1 MKFLNLLQMIKVLS
15 NQQIENVNYTN
26 WEEFSRWFVAQ
37 KEYQFDIETT
47 IHNDWCEKKIVTLQ
61 FGNTSGTL
69 AFVLE
74 YSILTPEQLSVIK
87 NSLESW
93 DILKVIHR
101 ASFEYIIMSFHAIE
115 IHNVYCT
122 LVAEKILKGGVENE
136 EYSLLDLVQ
145 KYCGIQLDKTLQT
158 SFGDYILT
166 AEKIDYAASDV
177 IYLASIKEQQ
187 EEEIKKWNLEN
198 VVWLEM
204 RSLLAFSEC
213 TFHGV
218 LLNKDKWRDNV
229 ALAQPIVD
237 EAKVMLNNYLLQDL
251 KLHAKALE
259 LNRIVNEDTLRINWN
274 SPKQKLSL
282 LQLVFPDLEG
292 ASKAFLTSY
301 MRKTEWKDN
310 ELLNIFVSV
319 QDGDFTVLEDFL
331 LQHHKEYLLKEK
343 FFVEKGTIEV
353 NWNSRDQTLP
363 LLQAVEPRLKDL
375 SAESVSKCNH
385 EVFEAYSEYVDT
397 LKLTTSFG
405 LPFID
410 KYVESDG
417 KVRTQY
423 NPIVSTGRSSSASPN
438 MQNIPAKEKVGTRYR
453 NAFEYTPGWKFVD
466 SDFSGQELALIAHAA
481 QDEVWFTA
489 IQNGEDLHS
498 VTAEM
503 VFKDTWK
510 KGQEENCTYYNP
522 SYVKG
527 DDVLTIA
534 AYNEAGKPEGFKFCK
549 GKQKCK
555 CKKHKT
561 LRTGVKTINFG
572 LAYGMSKFK
581 LSGTLKISLKEA
593 DQLIEDYFKAFPKI
607 KIKLDAFGYFGLV
620 NGYIQTLPPFGRK
633 RWFPYWEYSK
643 KFLTNH
649 RAGQY
654 NAELG
659 SIERASKNMP
669 FQGSGGDMIKLSMWL
684 TYKFIRDN
692 NLQDKIHILLNVH
705 DQLTTACVA
714 ELAPWWKVEFDK
726 LMVQAGKVIVT
737 SGILKAD
744 TNISDVWTK

>member
-1 MKFLNLLQMIKVLS
+1 MIKVLS
-15 NQQIENVNYTN
+15 NQQIEGVHYTT
-26 WEEFSRWFVAQ
+26 WDEFSRWFVAQ

-47 IHNDWCEKKIVTLQ
+47 IHDDWCEKEVVTLQ
-61 FGNTSGTL
+61 FGNMGGTL

-74 YSILTPEQLSVIK
+74 YSILDDNQLAVIK
-87 NSLESW
+87 QSLESW
-93 DILKVIHR
+93 EVLKVIHR
-101 ASFEYIIMSFHAIE
+101 ASFEYIVMAFHGVE

-136 EYSLLDLVQ
+136 DYSLLDLVQ
-145 KYCGIQLDKTLQT
+145 KYCGIQLDKSLQT
-158 SFGDYILT
+158 SFGDFILT
-166 AEKIDYAASDV
+166 AEKVEYAANDV
-177 IYLASIKEQQ
+177 IYLGSIKEQQ
-187 EEEIKKWNLEN
+187 EEEIKKWGLEN

-218 LLNKDKWRDNV
+218 LLNKEKWTENV

-237 EAKVMLNNYLLQDL
+237 EAKIALDKWLLEDL
-251 KLHAKALE
+251 KLQAKAIE
-259 LNRIVNEDTLRINWN
+259 LGRIVTEDTLRINWS
-274 SPKQKLSL
+274 SPKQKAGL
-282 LQLVFPDLEG
+282 LQLAFPGLPG
-292 ASKAFLTSY
+292 ASKPMLTAF
-301 MRKTEWKDN
+301 MRNTKWEDMDLLATFISVQEGNFKPAE
-310 ELLNIFVSV
+310 ELL
-319 QDGDFTVLEDFL
+319 LKY
-331 LQHHKEYLLKEK
+331 HKNYLIQEK
-343 FFVEKGTIEV
+343 FYVLKGTIEI

-363 LLQAVEPRLKDL
+363 IFQAVEPRLKDL
-375 SAESVSKCNH
+375 SAESVSKCTH
-385 EVFEAYSEYVDT
+385 GVFEAYSEYVDT

-489 IQNGEDLHS
+489 IQNGQDLHS

-503 VFKDTWK
+503 VFKDKWK
-510 KGQEENCTYYNP
+510 NATSPGCTYYNA

-527 DDVLTIA
+527 DDVLTVEAYKA
-534 AYNEAGKPEGFKFCK
+534 AGEPEGFTYFT

-555 CKKHKT
+555 CKGHKT
-561 LRTGVKTINFG
+561 LRSGVKTINFG

-581 LSGTLKISLKEA
+581 LSATLKISLKEA
-593 DQLIEDYFKAFPKI
+593 EKLIEDYFKAFPKI
-607 KIKLDAFGYFGLV
+607 KLKLDAFGYFGLV

-643 KFLTNH
+643 KFLANH

-654 NAELG
+654 NADLG

-669 FQGSGGDMIKLSMWL
+669 YRIEGA
-684 TYKFIRDN
+684 YKI
-692 NLQDKIHILLNVH
+692 
-705 DQLTTACVA
+705 
-714 ELAPWWKVEFDK
+714 
-726 LMVQAGKVIVT
+726 G
-737 SGILKAD
+737 
-744 TNISDVWTK
+744 